1 MLAAVERGQLYAEA
15 RGRITD
21 IVSGLND
28 DQLKTPVPCAPEW
41 TVHDLLRH
49 LVGVAADVCSG
60 RTEGGGSPPWTA
72 AQVEARRDKSVKE
85 LLDEWAEVSP
95 QLEKL
100 LDEVPPVQRTLA
112 DITCHEHDLRGALG
126 QPGARDTDNVD
137 FALQMGVA
145 GLGSRITEAGLPA
158 LRLKS
163 GNQEWEVGKGEPTA
177 TVTADA
183 FDLQRSLFG
192 RRSLDQIRAL
202 QWDGDPEPY
211 LPVFAVFTPPT
222 EAPAGG

>member
-1 MLAAVERGQLYAEA
+1 VERGQLYAEA

-21 IVSGLND
+21 IVSGLSD
-28 DQLKTPVPCAPEW
+28 DQLQAPVPCTPGW
-41 TVHDLLRH
+41 TVRDLLSH
-49 LVGVAADVCSG
+49 VVGVAADVTSG

-72 AQVEARRDKSVKE
+72 AQVEARRDRSVKE
-85 LLDEWAEVSP
+85 LLDEWAEVGP

-112 DITCHEHDLRGALG
+112 DITCHEHDLRGAVG
-126 QPGARDTDNVD
+126 QPGARDSGNVD

-163 GNQEWEVGKGEPTA
+163 GNQEWEVGSGEPVV

-202 QWDGDPEPY
+202 QWDGDSEPY
-211 LPVFAVFTPPT
+211 LPVFSVFTPPT
-222 EAPAGG
+222 EAPVGG